1 MRLQGKRRSHAA
13 TVFATSLA
21 LCWLLPAT
29 AAAQAVTMYRCTDAL
44 GRVTIQNDEPC
55 PKGSRQEKREV
66 SIDATAAPFPKP
78 LPEIAPIVPTQPQAP
93 EPAAAGADDIPR
105 VLPLPEAETPR
116 ADRLPP
122 PPLFRCRTIENDS
135 YLADT
140 GEPRERCLAIDTVGI
155 DGRQQLGAGR
165 ACTVVHDQCQR
176 VPDED
181 ACDAWRQ
188 RVNQAQSAWTFARA
202 DSRAELKA
210 EYERIARVVAETT
223 CNQ

>member
-1 MRLQGKRRSHAA
+1 MRLQEKRRSRAA
-13 TVFATSLA
+13 AVFATSLA
-21 LCWLLPAT
+21 LWWLLPAV

-44 GRVTIQNDEPC
+44 GKVTIQNDEPC
-55 PKGSRQEKREV
+55 PKGSREEKREV
-66 SIDATAAPFPKP
+66 AIDASAAPFPQP
-78 LPEIAPIVPTQPQAP
+78 LPEITPIVPTQPAAP
-93 EPAAAGADDIPR
+93 TPATGADDIPR
-105 VLPLPEAETPR
+105 VLPLPEAETPL

-122 PPLFRCRTIENDS
+122 PPLYRCRTIENDS
-135 YLADT
+135 YLADS

-202 DSRAELKA
+202 DSVDELRAE
-210 EYERIARVVAETT
+210 YRRIARVVAETT

>member
-13 TVFATSLA
+13 QALAVSLTLWGLA
-21 LCWLLPAT
+21 PAT
-29 AAAQAVTMYRCTDAL
+29 AAAQTVTMYRCTDAL
-44 GRVTIQNDEPC
+44 GKVTIQNDEPC
-55 PKGSRQEKREV
+55 PKGSREEKRAV

-78 LPEIAPIVPTQPQAP
+78 LPEIAPVVPTQPEVP
-93 EPAAAGADDIPR
+93 EPAAGADDIPR
-105 VLPLPEAETPR
+105 PLPLPAAETP
-116 ADRLPP
+116 AAERLPP
-122 PPLFRCRTIENDS
+122 PPLYRCRTVENDS

-140 GEPRERCLAIDTVGI
+140 GEPRERCLALDTVGI

-165 ACTVVHDQCQR
+165 ACSVVYDQCQR

-181 ACDAWRQ
+181 ACDAWRL

-202 DSRAELKA
+202 DSRAEARA

>member
-1 MRLQGKRRSHAA
+1 MRLQGKRRSRAA
-13 TVFATSLA
+13 TVFATLPA
-21 LCWLLPAT
+21 LWWLLPAV

-44 GRVTIQNDEPC
+44 GKVTIQNDEPC

-66 SIDATAAPFPKP
+66 AIDASAAPFPKP
-78 LPEIAPIVPTQPQAP
+78 LPDIAPIVPAQPAAP
-93 EPAAAGADDIPR
+93 APAAGADDIPR

-122 PPLFRCRTIENDS
+122 PPLYRCRTIENDS

-140 GEPRERCLAIDTVGI
+140 GEPRERCLALDTVGI

-202 DSRAELKA
+202 DSVDELRS
-210 EYERIARVVAETT
+210 EYRRIARVVAETT

>member
-1 MRLQGKRRSHAA
+1 MRLQGKRRSRATAALAA
-13 TVFATSLA
+13 TLA
-21 LCWLLPAT
+21 LCWLLPPV

-44 GRVTIQNDEPC
+44 GKVTIQNDEPC
-55 PKGSRQEKREV
+55 PKGSREEKRAV

-78 LPEIAPIVPTQPQAP
+78 LPEIAPVVPMPPEASAP
-93 EPAAAGADDIPR
+93 AAGADDAPR
-105 VLPLPEAETPR
+105 VLPLPEAETPL

-122 PPLFRCRTIENDS
+122 PPLYRCRTVENDS

-140 GEPRERCLAIDTVGI
+140 GEPRERCLALDTVGI

-165 ACTVVHDQCQR
+165 ACTVVYDQCQR

-202 DSRAELKA
+202 DSRAEARA

>member
-13 TVFATSLA
+13 TVFATLA
-21 LCWLLPAT
+21 LWWLLPAAT
-29 AAAQAVTMYRCTDAL
+29 AAQAVTMYRCTDAL
-44 GRVTIQNDEPC
+44 GKVTIQNDEPC
-55 PKGSRQEKREV
+55 PKGSREEKRQV

-78 LPEIAPIVPTQPQAP
+78 LPEIAPIVPTQPQVPAP
-93 EPAAAGADDIPR
+93 AAGADDLPR
-105 VLPLPEAETPR
+105 VLPLPRAETPL

-122 PPLFRCRTIENDS
+122 PPLYRCRTIENDT

-140 GEPRERCLAIDTVGI
+140 GEPRERCLALDTVGI

-202 DSRAELKA
+202 DSREALKA
-210 EYERIARVVAETT
+210 EYERVARVVAETI